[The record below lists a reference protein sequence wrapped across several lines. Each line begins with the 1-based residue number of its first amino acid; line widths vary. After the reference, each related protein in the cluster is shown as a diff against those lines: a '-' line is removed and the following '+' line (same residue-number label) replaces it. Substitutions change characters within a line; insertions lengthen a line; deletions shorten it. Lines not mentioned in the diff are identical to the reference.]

1 MKDWKNADEQSA
13 APQVELAKKVY
24 EKPQIVYCAPLE
36 AMAAV
41 CPPGPPGFSGKG
53 GAGCDVTNS

>member
-1 MKDWKNADEQSA
+1 MDDRKNTDEQSA

-36 AMAAV
+36 ATAGV
-41 CPPGPPGFSGKG
+41 CATKAIPGPCITPVQS
-53 GAGCDVTNS
+53 